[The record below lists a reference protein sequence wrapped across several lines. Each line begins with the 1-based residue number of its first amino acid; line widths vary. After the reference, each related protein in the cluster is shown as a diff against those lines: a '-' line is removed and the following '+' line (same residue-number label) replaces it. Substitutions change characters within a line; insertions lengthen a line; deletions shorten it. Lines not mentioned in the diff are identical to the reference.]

1 MIRSSLFAAASVL
14 VLSACQPAADSS
26 EETLVA
32 ETPPV
37 GEESVA
43 PAAAADV
50 AEDSAEIV
58 EVAATDG
65 EDEAHDHDE
74 DHAEDGHDEDDHD
87 HDAHD
92 HGDDHE
98 DHAEDHD
105 GHDHGDHDDHD
116 HAGGEAHVHGLSDL
130 AVSLDGARVSV
141 SLEGALANFGLDESI
156 RELEDVAPYTD
167 GVVELIG
174 GDCTRDAAGAS
185 IRPIGDHG
193 NLMIDLAYTCAA
205 MDALEAVNV
214 TGFANFS
221 GFEEV
226 NAVVLTETGQTA
238 KTLTASETRLDLE

>member
-1 MIRSSLFAAASVL
+1 MIRSSLFAAVSVL
-14 VLSACQPAADSS
+14 ALSACQPAADAP

-37 GEESVA
+37 AEDA
-43 PAAAADV
+43 TPADV
-50 AEDSAEIV
+50 AADAADDAAESV

-65 EDEAHDHDE
+65 ADEAHDHDE
-74 DHAEDGHDEDDHD
+74 DHAEDDHGEEEHEHEDEHEDHD
-87 HDAHD
+87 H
-92 HGDDHE
+92 GE
-98 DHAEDHD
+98 D
-105 GHDHGDHDDHD
+105 GHDDHD

-130 AVSLDGARVSV
+130 AISLDGATVSV
-141 SLEGALANFGLDESI
+141 SLEGALANFDLDESL
-156 RELEDVAPYTD
+156 RTLEDAAPYTD

-174 GDCTRDAAGAS
+174 GDCTRDQAGAS

-193 NLMIDLAYTCAA
+193 NLTIDLAYTCASI
-205 MDALEAVNV
+205 DTLEAVNV
-214 TGFANFS
+214 TGFASFA

>member
-14 VLSACQPAADSS
+14 AVSACQPAADAP

-32 ETPPV
+32 ETPPIAEDV
-37 GEESVA
+37 T
-43 PAAAADV
+43 PADV
-50 AEDSAEIV
+50 VADAEDDVAATV

-74 DHAEDGHDEDDHD
+74 DHAEEAHGEEDH
-87 HDAHD
+87 
-92 HGDDHE
+92 DHE
-98 DHAEDHD
+98 DHAEEHED
-105 GHDHGDHDDHD
+105 HDHGENGHDDHD

-130 AVSLDGARVSV
+130 AISLDGATVSV
-141 SLEGALANFGLDESI
+141 SLEGALANFDLDESM
-156 RELEDVAPYTD
+156 RTLEDATPYTD

-174 GDCTRDAAGAS
+174 GDCARDQAGAS

-193 NLMIDLAYTCAA
+193 NLTIDLAYTCASI
-205 MDALEAVNV
+205 DTLEAVNV
-214 TGFANFS
+214 TGFASFA

-226 NAVVLTETGQTA
+226 DAVVLSETGQTA